1 MTAPYALDAGRDKM
15 KRKRYLLLIWL
26 VTFGLSTAGLFT
38 FNFSANSAHTG
49 FNCQPTKPHTSQ
61 CVIVGVD
68 RGGAADAAGMR
79 DGDRLSI
86 DRLLRI
92 MPLFT
97 TPKQVVDFEVERA
110 GKVVPIK
117 LTISAQPKTL
127 SERLDDWHTLAMY
140 FSIFLSTLLIIIAK
154 NTFDSY
160 RWIVPA
166 LCVFMVGGV
175 ADGSNSYLFSYYG
188 TYLSPFGVLLGFALS
203 FKFWRSLAEEL
214 DHSFG
219 TIGRLA
225 QIVIW
230 LIGVGM
236 IITFELS
243 FMNQVY
249 WGDYRSQL
257 ESIIGTDNRISA
269 IESLFWWLFTILVPI
284 ACVTAALVLAR
295 RLVGETANRAYWIV
309 TAFCGFFV
317 SWSFGQPSYLL
328 LSVLGLTGEYGDL
341 HNDVMRYVSWLMP
354 ISLFAFVYLSL
365 SQRLLSYQFVFNKT
379 VVYLLTGT
387 VLIVAF
393 ILLKQNIE
401 VLFAKDSDTQKSIIN
416 AALAILVF
424 LAKQLRDVADN
435 TLRKFIFS
443 NLSKRENQLLEFR
456 SKIGHYTTVPALIEN
471 MRDELSAFCH
481 HANIEIYESDRRSY
495 KELSAGLEMGFDAE
509 IPVLLRAKRAYVT
522 GGFRSA
528 SYRIVFPMFDR
539 NSLIGFVGVQD
550 SSQLPTLRP
559 DEIRLV
565 EKVVRQCA
573 THIALLELDELRKT
587 QRLAVV
593 TSGEGHP

>member
-1 MTAPYALDAGRDKM
+1 M

-127 SERLDDWHTLAMY
+127 SERLDDWHELAMY

-243 FMNQVY
+243 FLNQVY

-257 ESIIGTDNRISA
+257 ESIIGTDNRISE

-284 ACVTAALVLAR
+284 ACVTAALVLAQ

-309 TAFCGFFV
+309 TAFCGFFMP
-317 SWSFGQPSYLL
+317 WSLGQSSYLL

-341 HNDVMRYVSWLMP
+341 YNDVMRYVSWLMP

-393 ILLKQNIE
+393 ILLKQNVE
-401 VLFAKDSDTQKSIIN
+401 VLFAKDSDTQKNIIN

-443 NLSKRENQLLEFR
+443 SLSKRENQLLEFR

>member
-1 MTAPYALDAGRDKM
+1 VTVPYALDAGRDKM

-49 FNCQPTKPHTSQ
+49 FGCHLTEPYTSQ

-127 SERLDDWHTLAMY
+127 SKRLDDWHGLAMY

-188 TYLSPFGVLLGFALS
+188 TYLSPFGVLLGFGLS

-219 TIGRLA
+219 TIGRLV

-243 FMNQVY
+243 FLNEFY

-257 ESIIGTDNRISA
+257 ESIIGTDNRISE

-284 ACVTAALVLAR
+284 ACVTAALVLAQ
-295 RLVGETANRAYWIV
+295 RLRGETANRAYWIV
-309 TAFCGFFV
+309 TAFCGFFIP
-317 SWSFGQPSYLL
+317 WSLGQSSYLL

-341 HNDVMRYVSWLMP
+341 YNDVMRYVSWLMP
-354 ISLFAFVYLSL
+354 ISLFAFVYFSL

-393 ILLKQNIE
+393 ILLKQNVE
-401 VLFAKDSDTQKSIIN
+401 VLFAKDSDTQKNIIN

-443 NLSKRENQLLEFR
+443 SVSKRENQLLEFR